1 MRFISEARHGL
12 EEDQPG
18 VHPDILQRCYGVDS
32 ASEANLEADQ
42 GALVG
47 IDEDDEMDWETEGS
61 ESESER
67 GSNNCN
73 HHSSADSDLDEQIA
87 AEQQEDIRHEGVS
100 APLQNSPFSSD
111 KEVTFFVALNEIRD
125 AGHVPEGYGVTL
137 EDMDDGYPTHE
148 SVRVAARDVVLEL
161 PLNIWFPRAVRGFI
175 IVNIAI
181 YNVVERRLLQ

>member
-1 MRFISEARHGL
+1 MRFISEAQHGL

-18 VHPDILQRCYGVDS
+18 VHPDILQRYYGVDE
-32 ASEANLEADQ
+32 ASEADLEVEQ
-42 GALVG
+42 EGLLG
-47 IDEDDEMDWETEGS
+47 IDGDDEMSDWETEGS

-67 GSNNCN
+67 GSDGT
-73 HHSSADSDLDEQIA
+73 HRSSADSDLDEQIA

-111 KEVTFFVALNEIRD
+111 EEVTFFIALNEIQD

-137 EDMDDGYPTHE
+137 EEMDDGYPSHE

-161 PLNIWFPRAVRGFI
+161 PLNIWFPRAVHW
-175 IVNIAI
+175 VQAYDLMLHMLN
-181 YNVVERRLLQ
+181 